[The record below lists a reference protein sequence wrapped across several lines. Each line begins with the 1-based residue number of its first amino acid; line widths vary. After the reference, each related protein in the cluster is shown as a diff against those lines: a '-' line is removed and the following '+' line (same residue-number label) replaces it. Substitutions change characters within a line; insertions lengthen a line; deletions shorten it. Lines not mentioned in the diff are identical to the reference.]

1 VSSGVET
8 AAGDVQGWAG
18 LAHCYRR
25 AGQSQLLPTSDP
37 GGEFQMT
44 FKASRRIAGLIAAT
58 LAAAPHMAGAQV
70 ALPPASPAAAVAAP
84 IPPAAQP
91 TPAPTKIKLREG
103 EELVIRFEDPLSS
116 GSNTA
121 GDQFSISLDE
131 DMKLADGTVIRAGYR
146 GRGEV
151 TDAKKKG
158 FMGQAGELNV
168 RLNYLRLGDARV
180 RLRASKGGEGK
191 GAMGAT
197 IALTVLFGPLG
208 LLKRGHDIEIKPGQ
222 TLTAFVDQDAELEL
236 PLPPPPQ
243 V

>member
-1 VSSGVET
+1 
-8 AAGDVQGWAG
+8 
-18 LAHCYRR
+18 
-25 AGQSQLLPTSDP
+25 
-37 GGEFQMT
+37 MT
-44 FKASRRIAGLIAAT
+44 FKGSRSLASLLAAVLAT
-58 LAAAPHMAGAQV
+58 APQLASAQIMLPAVSAAAAPMPVTA
-70 ALPPASPAAAVAAP
+70 PAV
-84 IPPAAQP
+84 
-91 TPAPTKIKLREG
+91 TKVKLREG
-103 EELVIRFEDPLSS
+103 EELVIRFEDRLSS

-121 GDQFSISLDE
+121 GDQFSIALEE

-151 TDAKKKG
+151 TEAKKKG

-168 RLNYLRLGDARV
+168 RLNYIRVGDTRV

-222 TLTAFVDQDAELEL
+222 TLTAYVDQDAEIDL
-236 PLPPPPQ
+236 PLPPPPEA
-243 V
+243 

>member
-1 VSSGVET
+1 M
-8 AAGDVQGWAG
+8 AP
-18 LAHCYRR
+18 R
-25 AGQSQLLPTSDP
+25 
-37 GGEFQMT
+37 GEFHMT
-44 FKASRRIAGLIAAT
+44 FKGSRSLVSVLAAVLATAPQLASAQIMLPAVA
-58 LAAAPHMAGAQV
+58 AAAPTPVTA
-70 ALPPASPAAAVAAP
+70 PPAPAM
-84 IPPAAQP
+84 
-91 TPAPTKIKLREG
+91 TKVKLREG
-103 EELVIRFEDPLSS
+103 EELVIRFEDRLSS

-121 GDQFSISLDE
+121 GDQFSIALEE

-151 TDAKKKG
+151 TEAKKKG

-168 RLNYLRLGDARV
+168 RLNYIRLGDTRV

-222 TLTAFVDQDAELEL
+222 TLTAYVDQDADIDL
-236 PLPPPPQ
+236 PLPPPPEA
-243 V
+243 

>member
-1 VSSGVET
+1 
-8 AAGDVQGWAG
+8 
-18 LAHCYRR
+18 
-25 AGQSQLLPTSDP
+25 
-37 GGEFQMT
+37 MT
-44 FKASRRIAGLIAAT
+44 FKGSRSLASVLAAVLAT
-58 LAAAPHMAGAQV
+58 APQLASAQIMLPAVSAAAAPTPVTA
-70 ALPPASPAAAVAAP
+70 PPAPAV
-84 IPPAAQP
+84 
-91 TPAPTKIKLREG
+91 TKVKLREG
-103 EELVIRFEDPLSS
+103 EELVIRFEDRLSS

-121 GDQFSISLDE
+121 GDQFSIALEE

-151 TDAKKKG
+151 TEAKKKG

-168 RLNYLRLGDARV
+168 RLNYIRVGDTRV

-222 TLTAFVDQDAELEL
+222 TLTAYVDQDAEIDL
-236 PLPPPPQ
+236 PLPPPPEA
-243 V
+243 

>member
-1 VSSGVET
+1 
-8 AAGDVQGWAG
+8 
-18 LAHCYRR
+18 
-25 AGQSQLLPTSDP
+25 
-37 GGEFQMT
+37 MT
-44 FKASRRIAGLIAAT
+44 FKGSRSLVSVLAAVLATAPQLASAQIMLPAVA
-58 LAAAPHMAGAQV
+58 AAAPTPVTA
-70 ALPPASPAAAVAAP
+70 PPAPAM
-84 IPPAAQP
+84 
-91 TPAPTKIKLREG
+91 TKVKLREG
-103 EELVIRFEDPLSS
+103 EELVIRFEDRLSS

-121 GDQFSISLDE
+121 GDQFSIALEE

-151 TDAKKKG
+151 TEAKKKG

-168 RLNYLRLGDARV
+168 RLNYIRLGDTRV

-222 TLTAFVDQDAELEL
+222 TLTAYVDQDADIDL
-236 PLPPPPQ
+236 PLPPPPEA
-243 V
+243 

>member
-1 VSSGVET
+1 
-8 AAGDVQGWAG
+8 
-18 LAHCYRR
+18 
-25 AGQSQLLPTSDP
+25 
-37 GGEFQMT
+37 MT
-44 FKASRRIAGLIAAT
+44 FKGSRSLASVLAAVLAT
-58 LAAAPHMAGAQV
+58 APQLASAQIMLPAVSAAAAPTPVTA
-70 ALPPASPAAAVAAP
+70 PPAPAV
-84 IPPAAQP
+84 
-91 TPAPTKIKLREG
+91 TKVKLREG
-103 EELVIRFEDPLSS
+103 EELVIRFEDRLSS

-121 GDQFSISLDE
+121 GDQFSIALEE

-168 RLNYLRLGDARV
+168 RLNYIRVGDTRV

-222 TLTAFVDQDAELEL
+222 TLTAYVDQDAEIDL
-236 PLPPPPQ
+236 PLPPPPEA
-243 V
+243 

>member
-1 VSSGVET
+1 
-8 AAGDVQGWAG
+8 
-18 LAHCYRR
+18 
-25 AGQSQLLPTSDP
+25 
-37 GGEFQMT
+37 MT
-44 FKASRRIAGLIAAT
+44 FKASRGVAGVVAIALMAAPQ
-58 LAAAPHMAGAQV
+58 LAAGQNV
-70 ALPPASPAAAVAAP
+70 SPAATSTAGTAP
-84 IPPAAQP
+84 MVQPASGP
-91 TPAPTKIKLREG
+91 TRIKLREG
-103 EELVIRFEDPLSS
+103 EELVIRFEDRLSS
-116 GSNTA
+116 GTNTA
-121 GDQFSISLDE
+121 GDQFSIALDE

-168 RLNYLRLGDARV
+168 RLNYIRLGDARV

-222 TLTAFVDQDAELEL
+222 TLTAYVDQDAEIEL
-236 PLPPPPQ
+236 PLPPPPE

>member
-1 VSSGVET
+1 
-8 AAGDVQGWAG
+8 
-18 LAHCYRR
+18 
-25 AGQSQLLPTSDP
+25 
-37 GGEFQMT
+37 MT
-44 FKASRRIAGLIAAT
+44 FKGSRSLASV
-58 LAAAPHMAGAQV
+58 LAAVLATAPQLASAQIM
-70 ALPPASPAAAVAAP
+70 LPAVSAVAAP
-84 IPPAAQP
+84 TPVTAPAV
-91 TPAPTKIKLREG
+91 TKVKLREG
-103 EELVIRFEDPLSS
+103 EELVIRFEDRLSS

-121 GDQFSISLDE
+121 GDQFSIALEE

-151 TDAKKKG
+151 TEAKKKG

-168 RLNYLRLGDARV
+168 RLNYIRVGDTRV

-222 TLTAFVDQDAELEL
+222 TLTAYVDQDAEIDL
-236 PLPPPPQ
+236 PLPPPPEA
-243 V
+243 